1 MTGLTAA
8 EAKDFS
14 VQEVADICL
23 TTLKKSFANYLAPKV
38 YSAQL
43 LFYAAVPYYVQ
54 LTPTPAPRG
63 TTETAQARDAKAANA
78 DIEFLE
84 DLVRLCGG
92 QQYMWHEQLVS
103 QVPSHGDQRAKL
115 LDEMRAPLH
124 QLHHEKLL
132 FMHRLANFFWQA
144 AGHVCQ
150 VTQMML
156 SYSALLANAGFFSAI
171 QPLITLPEL
180 CSGTKAL

>member
-23 TTLKKSFANYLAPKV
+23 PTLKKSFDNYLAPKV

-43 LFYAAVPYYVQ
+43 LFCAAVPDYVQ

-63 TTETAQARDAKAANA
+63 TTETAQERRAQAGNA
-78 DIEFLE
+78 DKAFLE
-84 DLVRLCGG
+84 DLVCLCGG
-92 QQYMWHEQLVS
+92 QQYMWHDQLVS
-103 QVPSHGDQRAKL
+103 RVPSLGDQRARL
-115 LDEMRAPLH
+115 LDQMRAPLH

-144 AGHVCQ
+144 AGHACQ
-150 VTQMML
+150 VTQIIL
-156 SYSALLANAGFFSAI
+156 SYNAFLANAGLFSR
-171 QPLITLPEL
+171 LITLTDL
-180 CSGTKAL
+180 CSGSKIAL